1 MELTHRQTLLRALEV
16 EMLYVVLWAFVKA
29 AVLMLGVVLPAAAV
43 LSWVERKMSAVIQDR
58 IGPNRANIGPITAWG
73 LFHPIADGIKMLF
86 KEDFVPKSAD
96 RLLFT
101 LAPMI
106 SFTPPLLVFAAIPFG
121 PPIGGETWL
130 SVSDTQMGV
139 LFILAIGSMGI
150 YGHTLAGW
158 SSGNKFSLLGGLR
171 TSAQLFSYEVALTF
185 SLLGVFMVYGT
196 IAPVRMV
203 ELQSH
208 MWGGWFPNW
217 GVFTQP
223 LAFILFLAASIAET
237 KRAPFDLPE
246 ADSEIIAGY
255 STEYSSMR
263 FAMFFLS
270 EFTAIVVVAAFGAI
284 LFLGGWH
291 VPFLK
296 SDAWWAYALQ
306 VAAFLGKVGFLV
318 YVQMLLRWTVPR
330 MRYDQV
336 MHLGWKILLP
346 FGLTNLVVTAIV
358 VAWVR

>member
-1 MELTHRQTLLRALEV
+1 
-16 EMLYVVLWAFVKA
+16 MLWVLIWAAVKSVVLFLC
-29 AVLMLGVVLPAAAV
+29 VLLPAAAV

-58 IGPNRANIGPITAWG
+58 VGPNRANIGPITLFG
-73 LFHPIADGIKMLF
+73 LLHPVADGLKMIF
-86 KEDFVPKSAD
+86 KEDFVPAAAD
-96 RLLFT
+96 KLLFT
-101 LAPMI
+101 LAPAI
-106 SFTPPLLVFAAIPFG
+106 AFTPPLLVFAAIPFG

-130 SVSDTQMGV
+130 SVSDTSMGV
-139 LFILAIGSMGI
+139 LFVLAVGSMGI

-158 SSGNKFSLLGGLR
+158 SSANKFSLMGGLR
-171 TSAQLFSYEVALTF
+171 TSAQLLSYEVALTF

-196 IAPVRMV
+196 ISPYRLVT
-203 ELQSH
+203 LQSH
-208 MWGGWFPNW
+208 MWGGVLPNW
-217 GVFTQP
+217 GIVTQP
-223 LAFILFLAASIAET
+223 LAFLLFMAASIAET

-246 ADSEIIAGY
+246 ADSELVAGY

-270 EFTAIVVVAAFGAI
+270 EFTAILVVAAFGAV

-291 VPFLK
+291 VPGL
-296 SDAWWAYALQ
+296 SGSQWWVYVLQ
-306 VAAFLGKVGFLV
+306 VGSFLFKTGLLV

-336 MHLGWKILLP
+336 MDFGWKILLP
-346 FGLTNLVVTAIV
+346 FGLGNLVVTSLV